1 MKIWLEIILIIL
13 YISGNFIP
21 TDGSVKGKNGIV
33 YSKHGGFCLETQQY
47 PDSVNQKTFPSD
59 TVLRPGKL
67 YDHRVTY
74 KFLDFWYTWNVDKKV
89 KLMIFWPCFEIVIK
103 SYS

>member
-1 MKIWLEIILIIL
+1 M
-13 YISGNFIP
+13 
-21 TDGSVKGKNGIV
+21 VKGKNGIV

-74 KFLDFWYTWNVDKKV
+74 KFLDF
-89 KLMIFWPCFEIVIK
+89 
-103 SYS
+103 

>member
-1 MKIWLEIILIIL
+1 MISIIL

-33 YSKHGGFCLETQQY
+33 YSKHGGVCLETQQY

-74 KFLDFWYTWNVDKKV
+74 KFLDF
-89 KLMIFWPCFEIVIK
+89 
-103 SYS
+103 